1 MSITIRTNDAQLTN
15 VLIPDLGFFIR
26 TVANGGPETFDDR
39 EDLELITR
47 SFDLR
52 DFVVD
57 DAFGVDSSTLILV
70 DPDTGLDVPQDEALE
85 FLDNLTGTTGAVQ
98 VNNWFGGWT

>member
-1 MSITIRTNDAQLTN
+1 MSITIRTNNSQISN

-26 TVANGGPETFDDR
+26 IAANGGPETFDDR

-52 DFVVD
+52 EFVID
-57 DAFGVDSSTLILV
+57 DIFGADSSTLILV
-70 DPDTGLDVPQDEALE
+70 DPDTALDIPQDEALE
-85 FLDNLTGTTGAVQ
+85 FLDNLTGTTGIAQ
-98 VNNWFGGWT
+98 TNNWFGGWA

>member
-1 MSITIRTNDAQLTN
+1 MITIRTNDSQPSN

-26 TVANGGPETFDDR
+26 TAANGGPETFDDR
-39 EDLELITR
+39 EDLELISR

-52 DFVVD
+52 NFVTD

-70 DPDTGLDVPQDEALE
+70 DPDTSQDIPQDEALE
-85 FLDNLTGTTGAVQ
+85 YLDNLTGGTGVTRI
-98 VNNWFGGWT
+98 NNWFGGWA